1 VVRIPDA
8 KVALSTASVYPESTA
23 TAFEIAARLGY
34 DGVEVMVW
42 TDPVSQDIEALRRL
56 SDYHRVPILAVHA
69 PCLLITQRV
78 WSTDPWVKL
87 QRAQAAAEKLGAST
101 VVVHPPFRWQRQY
114 ARDFIDGIWRMANET
129 DVRFAVENMYPWRY
143 RDREMLAYA
152 PEWDVSQDDY
162 RHYTIDL
169 SHTAT
174 ARSDAMEMVARMGDR
189 LGHVH
194 LADGRGSAKDE
205 HLVPGRGTQPCA
217 ELLEHLAGSGF
228 DGHVVIEVNTARPTW
243 RRRWP
248 SPGCTSPPRPASDD
262 PAGSVAVTGPRRGRG
277 RPSRAEA
284 AAGPGTRERILEAAR
299 AEFAERG
306 YDKTSVRGIAKAA
319 GVDPALVHHY
329 FGTKDE
335 VFAAAIELSFE
346 PALIIP
352 AIVGESAEG
361 IGERLAR
368 YFLSVWENPVTRAPL
383 LAVIRSA
390 LTHEAAAKVLR
401 GFVLRRLLQRV
412 AADLDVP
419 DPEFRAELAASHMIG
434 IAILRYVVQVE
445 PLASARPE
453 DIVAMVAPTLQRYL
467 TED

>member
-1 VVRIPDA
+1 
-8 KVALSTASVYPESTA
+8 
-23 TAFEIAARLGY
+23 
-34 DGVEVMVW
+34 M
-42 TDPVSQDIEALRRL
+42 
-56 SDYHRVPILAVHA
+56 
-69 PCLLITQRV
+69 
-78 WSTDPWVKL
+78 
-87 QRAQAAAEKLGAST
+87 
-101 VVVHPPFRWQRQY
+101 
-114 ARDFIDGIWRMANET
+114 
-129 DVRFAVENMYPWRY
+129 
-143 RDREMLAYA
+143 
-152 PEWDVSQDDY
+152 
-162 RHYTIDL
+162 
-169 SHTAT
+169 
-174 ARSDAMEMVARMGDR
+174 
-189 LGHVH
+189 
-194 LADGRGSAKDE
+194 
-205 HLVPGRGTQPCA
+205 
-217 ELLEHLAGSGF
+217 
-228 DGHVVIEVNTARPTW
+228 
-243 RRRWP
+243 
-248 SPGCTSPPRPASDD
+248 
-262 PAGSVAVTGPRRGRG
+262 TGPRRGRG

-284 AAGPGTRERILEAAR
+284 AASPGTRERILEAAR

-352 AIVGESAEG
+352 AIVGGPAEG

-434 IAILRYVVQVE
+434 IATLRYVVQVE